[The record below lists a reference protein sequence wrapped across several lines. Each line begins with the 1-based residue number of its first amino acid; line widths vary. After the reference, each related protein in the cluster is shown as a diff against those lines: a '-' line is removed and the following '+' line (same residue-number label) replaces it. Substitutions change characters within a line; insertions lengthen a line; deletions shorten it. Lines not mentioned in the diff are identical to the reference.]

1 MPHVALVAAFV
12 NLWWWRW
19 WWWGCLVH
27 HNNFTFVI
35 LVKPHRK
42 ILISQIQFCNF
53 NSCFVS
59 WDSVLKSDIS
69 FFASDMSTSCCS
81 GRSDRAPLLP
91 VVLEHVIGHWVL
103 SAGDAWRTMR
113 LAPTTISKSAY
124 DSMQGMF
131 LFVPASIQLFLN
143 IASKT
148 DKLACPSY
156 IISAL
161 FIYYNYY

>member
-1 MPHVALVAAFV
+1 MPHVALVAAV
-12 NLWWWRW
+12 DNLWWWWRW
-19 WWWGCLVH
+19 WWGCLVR

-59 WDSVLKSDIS
+59 WDSVPK
-69 FFASDMSTSCCS
+69 SDMSASCCS
-81 GRSDRAPLLP
+81 GRSVRAPLLP

-113 LAPTTISKSAY
+113 LAPTTILKSAY

-148 DKLACPSY
+148 VQTRMSELYY
-156 IISAL
+156 ICI
-161 FIYYNYY
+161 IYILLL

>member
-1 MPHVALVAAFV
+1 MPHDGLVAAFD

-59 WDSVLKSDIS
+59 WDSVPKSDIS
-69 FFASDMSTSCCS
+69 FFASDMSASCCCAIS
-81 GRSDRAPLLP
+81 VLP

-113 LAPTTISKSAY
+113 LAPTTILKSAY
-124 DSMQGMF
+124 DSIWSVRECSC
-131 LFVPASIQLFLN
+131 LFPPLSSF
-143 IASKT
+143 S
-148 DKLACPSY
+148 
-156 IISAL
+156 
-161 FIYYNYY
+161 